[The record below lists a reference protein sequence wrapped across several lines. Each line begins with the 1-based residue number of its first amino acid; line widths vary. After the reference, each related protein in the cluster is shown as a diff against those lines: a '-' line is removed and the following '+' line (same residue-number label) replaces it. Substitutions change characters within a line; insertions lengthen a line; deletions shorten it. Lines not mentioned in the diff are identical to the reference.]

1 MFVGRPRRFPR
12 LCSGDFFFFFYVLE
26 ESLSVSSRLSP
37 MCLQQQL
44 PRFLD
49 LLSVSLVC
57 ATLVL

>member
-1 MFVGRPRRFPR
+1 MFVGRPRRFPH
-12 LCSGDFFFFFYVLE
+12 LCSGDFFFFYVLE

-44 PRFLD
+44 PLFLD

>member
-12 LCSGDFFFFFYVLE
+12 LCSGEFFFFYVLE
-26 ESLSVSSRLSP
+26 ESLSVSSRRSP

-44 PRFLD
+44 PLFLD